1 MGVEGAMEDK
11 KLQCCDCKGE
21 FVWSIRDQEF
31 YSGKG
36 FVPPKRCKPCRD
48 AKKQAKRSPGP

>member
-1 MGVEGAMEDK
+1 MSDTQFEDK
-11 KLQCCDCKGE
+11 QLTCADCQQA
-21 FVWSIRDQEF
+21 FVFTARDQEF

-48 AKKQAKRSPGP
+48 AKKQAKRSPGA